1 MSDPRFFRQY
11 LDILNE
17 GPEQVQNVQR
27 SRDAAKWAKENPGEA
42 ALWKAGVD
50 VATDFIPVVGQVKSA
65 YRAGKAAM
73 AGDAGEAGRQLVGTF
88 VPGGRR
94 MVSAVDAGIDVA
106 KGDYKSAATN
116 LSHAAGGDIGKLA
129 SAYALGSTVNN
140 LAKAY
145 APADSQPTTTTTQ
158 TAQAATVQPTPIT
171 PPAPQS
177 VNQLAQADQI
187 KQPEQPTAE
196 DVEETNEELDRL
208 KQLIRK

>member
-17 GPEQVQNVQR
+17 ESPIYAQR
-27 SRDAAKWAKENPGEA
+27 NQQAAQKWAKENPGEA

-73 AGDAGEAGRQLVGTF
+73 QGDAGEAGRQLVGTF

-129 SAYALGSTVNN
+129 SAYVAGSAVND

-145 APADSQPTTTTTQ
+145 MPNDNTPTTPTTQ
-158 TAQAATVQPTPIT
+158 TAQATVAQPTPT
-171 PPAPQS
+171 TAQP
-177 VNQLAQADQI
+177 VNQLAQADQA
-187 KQPEQPTAE
+187 KQPEQPTSE

-208 KQLIRK
+208 KQLIKR